1 MRVFPTLYGVRR
13 VQVVDHLTLLFH
25 LVVIGLLSDLR
36 VVCDDG
42 LVGLEVFA
50 YSLVD
55 GRLSQFVIVG
65 GLHLDHV
72 FQVGVHVARVEL
84 GVLLICAPASKL
96 LMNVNACIALGFRR
110 YLQRRLVALILSAQ
124 SS

>member
-1 MRVFPTLYGVRR
+1 LRVFPTLYGVWR
-13 VQVVDHLTLLFH
+13 VQVVDHLALLLH
-25 LVVIGLLSDLR
+25 LVVIGLLSGLR
-36 VVCDDG
+36 VVGDDG

-55 GRLSQFVIVG
+55 GRLSQFIIVG

-72 FQVGVHVARVEL
+72 LQVGVHVARVEL

-96 LMNVNACIALGFRR
+96 LMNVNASVALGFRR
-110 YLQRRLVALILSAQ
+110 YLQRRLVVRILNAQ

>member
-1 MRVFPTLYGVRR
+1 MYGVWR
-13 VQVVDHLTLLFH
+13 VQVVHYLTLLFH
-25 LVVIGLLSDLR
+25 LIIIGLLSDLR
-36 VVCDDG
+36 IVCDDG
-42 LVGLEVFA
+42 LVGLEIFT

-84 GVLLICAPASKL
+84 GVLLICAPTSKL
-96 LMNVNACIALGFRR
+96 LMNINTCIALGFRR
-110 YLQRRLVALILSAQ
+110 YLQRRLVVLILNAQ

>member
-1 MRVFPTLYGVRR
+1 MSG
-13 VQVVDHLTLLFH
+13 
-25 LVVIGLLSDLR
+25 LR
-36 VVCDDG
+36 VVGDDG

-55 GRLSQFVIVG
+55 GRLSQFIIVG
-65 GLHLDHV
+65 GLHLDHI
-72 FQVGVHVARVEL
+72 FQVGVHVTRVEL

-96 LMNVNACIALGFRR
+96 LVNVNTCIALRLRR
-110 YLQRRLVALILSAQ
+110 YLQRRLVVLILNAQ